1 MDEEKTTQE
10 QEAEGA
16 AAAEAGAEPA
26 ETVAEAEK
34 TKTGTVTDDA
44 GDPEPAERTAGDEA
58 DHTQD
63 GGEGAPG
70 LRGQGGASVVARGV
84 CADGSAD
91 DHGQHGKG
99 CAGCAV
105 R

>member
-1 MDEEKTTQE
+1 MKKRLLRDRKLRELPQQRQE
-10 QEAEGA
+10 PRPLKRSLRLKRQRSERSQ
-16 AAAEAGAEPA
+16 
-26 ETVAEAEK
+26 TMQVILSLQK
-34 TKTGTVTDDA
+34 
-44 GDPEPAERTAGDEA
+44 RTAGDEA